1 MLSLLVGW
9 GVGVGRV
16 SDTDGHVLYFN
27 LLTFFYFL
35 FYCLSCYPSSF
46 VCPLSLCSLQLPGY
60 FKNKAIYEKWNP
72 GTAVMREIFGI

>member
-27 LLTFFYFL
+27 LLTFFL
-35 FYCLSCYPSSF
+35 FYFIASPVIPHLSGVHCHCALF
-46 VCPLSLCSLQLPGY
+46 NFLV
-60 FKNKAIYEKWNP
+60 I
-72 GTAVMREIFGI
+72 